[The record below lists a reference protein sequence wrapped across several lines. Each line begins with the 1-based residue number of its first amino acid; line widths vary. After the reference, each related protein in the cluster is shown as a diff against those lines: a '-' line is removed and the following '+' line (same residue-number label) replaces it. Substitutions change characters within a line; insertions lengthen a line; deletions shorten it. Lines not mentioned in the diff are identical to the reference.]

1 MPRLEAVS
9 ISSTSSA
16 VPAVIVR
23 QDSHSVA
30 GLPVSYGGAV
40 DGLGGRGY
48 SIPVNSRK
56 IAIQQKIKRKKIKG
70 IC

>member
-1 MPRLEAVS
+1 
-9 ISSTSSA
+9 
-16 VPAVIVR
+16 VR